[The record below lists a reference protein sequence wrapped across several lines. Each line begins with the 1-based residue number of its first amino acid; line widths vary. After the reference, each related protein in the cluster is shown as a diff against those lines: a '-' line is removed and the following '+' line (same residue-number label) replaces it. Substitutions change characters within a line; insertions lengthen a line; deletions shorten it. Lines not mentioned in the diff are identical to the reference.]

1 MTTPDVVLLSVR
13 SPHVERLLDGSK
25 TIELRRRP
33 LRLAPGTVVLLYAA
47 GERKALVG
55 SVVACEVD
63 EGTPHALWRRHRLKA
78 GLSYAEFKTYFAGAT
93 VGYALSVQ
101 GARALEQPI
110 PLAELRNR
118 WAHFLTPQ
126 THRRIESAELH
137 SVLNGERSQ
146 LLPSRAD
153 AAFD

>member
-1 MTTPDVVLLSVR
+1 MSEPDVVLLSVR
-13 SPHVERLLDGSK
+13 SPHVEHLLDGSK

-55 SVVACEVD
+55 SVVAGEVD
-63 EGTPHALWRRHRLKA
+63 EGTPHALWRRHRSKA
-78 GLSYAEFKTYFAGAT
+78 GVSYAEFKAYFAGVT

-101 GARALEQPI
+101 SARALERPI
-110 PLAELRNR
+110 PLAELRSR
-118 WAHFLTPQ
+118 WSPFLAPQ
-126 THRRIESAELH
+126 THRRIESVELR

-146 LLPSRAD
+146 LLS
-153 AAFD
+153 

>member
-1 MTTPDVVLLSVR
+1 MPVPEVVLLSVR

-47 GERKALVG
+47 GEKKALVG
-55 SVVACEVD
+55 SVVAREVD
-63 EGTPHALWRRHRLKA
+63 VGTPHALWRRHRSNA
-78 GLSYAEFKTYFAGAT
+78 GISYAEFTAYFSGAT

-101 GARALEQPI
+101 SARALERPI
-110 PLAELRNR
+110 PLAELRTR
-118 WAHFLTPQ
+118 WAAFLAPQ
-126 THRRIESAELH
+126 THRKIGDVELR

-146 LLPSRAD
+146 LLS
-153 AAFD
+153 